1 MDPLTVGVVSVG
13 VSLGG
18 LALNA
23 LAQSRAR
30 AADAMAAARKDERQS
45 AKIEALERQIADLS
59 KRADLHDSTREELS
73 VLKQVVTDVKA
84 GMQRME
90 AGLGSVQSGLQDLMR
105 ALAQSGFGRR
115 SADRASAE

>member
-1 MDPLTVGVVSVG
+1 MDPVIVGVVSVG

-30 AADAMAAARKDERQS
+30 ANDAMTAARKDERQS

-59 KRADLHDSTREELS
+59 KRADQHDATREELS
-73 VLKQVVTDVKA
+73 VLKQVVTDVRA

-90 AGLGSVQSGLQDLMR
+90 AGLGSVQTNLQDLLR
-105 ALAQSGFGRR
+105 SLAQNGLGRR
-115 SADRASAE
+115 AADRMSAE